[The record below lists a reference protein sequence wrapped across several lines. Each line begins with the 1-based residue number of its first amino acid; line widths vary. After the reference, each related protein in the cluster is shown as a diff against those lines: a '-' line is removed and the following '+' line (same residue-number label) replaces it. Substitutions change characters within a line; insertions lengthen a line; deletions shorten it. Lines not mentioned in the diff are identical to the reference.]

1 MAGSLM
7 KSKLRRLCLCF
18 VLGFGTLAGIPM
30 DPKEIEELLH
40 TMNQTKV
47 ELTIQGQ
54 NDEDKSKQA
63 RP

>member
-1 MAGSLM
+1 M
-7 KSKLRRLCLCF
+7 KSKLRRLCLFF
-18 VLGFGTLAGIPM
+18 VLGFGALAGVTK

-47 ELTIQGQ
+47 VQTIQGQ
-54 NDEDKSKQA
+54 DDEDRSKQA